1 MQNTSF
7 VGEYF
12 TALRKFS
19 NYTGRSTRREF
30 WGFTAVAAFLL
41 LTSFLLVV
49 VLAKSG
55 LDNFFAG
62 ESLLIIPGLVA
73 AFHVIPGAA
82 VMTRRFHDL
91 GLSGVMTLLFAG
103 FGGLFSLISATR
115 VLARFGLLGL
125 AVLCLGTAMVM
136 SFVSYPGTNRYGPV
150 PKGSKNLLG

>member
-19 NYTGRSTRREF
+19 NYSGRSTRREF
-30 WGFTAVAAFLL
+30 WGFTAVAAFLIL
-41 LTSFLLVV
+41 LSFLVVV

-91 GLSGVMTLLFAG
+91 GLPGVMTALFAG
-103 FGGLFSLISATR
+103 FGGLFSLISASR

-125 AVLCLGTAMVM
+125 AVLCLGTAIVM
-136 SFVSYPGTNRYGPV
+136 SFVSYPGTNRFGPV
-150 PKGSKNLLG
+150 PKGAKNLLD

>member
-136 SFVSYPGTNRYGPV
+136 SFDSYPGTNRYGPV
-150 PKGSKNLLG
+150 PKGAKNLLG